1 MPTKTKTADV
11 DEDYIAQLEEEN
23 AYNRS
28 ALDQIA
34 GMARVVGDDA
44 TDEQLQSALD
54 EIFNLAVPDDEDDDA
69 AAPDDEFE
77 DGSLAS
83 ESFDEE
89 DED

>member
-54 EIFNLAVPDDEDDDA
+54 EIFNLA
-69 AAPDDEFE
+69 APDDEFE